1 MRFAVLTCA
10 IFLLAC
16 GSDNPVTPGPA
27 SHDLTIFGAGRVSD
41 RYTGEVWVQG
51 NVAYTTTWGF
61 RSAPGNA
68 VKIWD
73 VLGEVPTLVD
83 SLIVP
88 NASTLGDIQASD
100 DGQLLIVATEFS
112 PSGSIIIYSLADPIK
127 PAFISR
133 YNTQLTAPGVH
144 TAEVQ
149 RVNGKLYA
157 FLSVDPQ
164 SGNPA
169 RLVIVDLSDPA
180 SPTQVFTATMGNP
193 FVHDVFVRDG
203 ILITALWNNGIT
215 IWDIGGVGAGSVA
228 NPISLGSI
236 ATIHEAHNVWWF
248 HNAATGE
255 KKYVFVGEEGPGAI
269 GLQSSGDI
277 HVVDVTNF
285 GAPREVAF
293 FLVDGAGTHNFSVD
307 EQRGILYAAYYNG
320 GVRAIDVTG
329 DLSSCA
335 ATEKSADGRCDLAKM
350 GRELAHGP
358 TGRGPV
364 YIWGVQL
371 VGQRVGP
378 EPRLARRDTASTKTE
393 GHVLERRQVRKQEV
407 ILKDNADRP
416 PLRGKVDAVCDV
428 VEDDAVEPLSARRQ
442 AGRGRGRV

>member
-1 MRFAVLTCA
+1 MRLTIFACA
-10 IFLLAC
+10 LFVIAC
-16 GSDNPVTPGPA
+16 GSDNPVEQRK
-27 SHDLTIFGAGRVSD
+27 SSVDLTVFGEGLVPE
-41 RYTGEVWVQG
+41 RYTGEIWVRG
-51 NVAYTTTWGF
+51 NVAYTTTWGN

-73 VLGEVPTLVD
+73 VSGDVPTLVD
-83 SLIVP
+83 SLLVP
-88 NASTLGDIQASD
+88 GASTLGDIQASD
-100 DGQLLIVATEFS
+100 DGQLLIVATEFA
-112 PSGSIIIYSLADPIK
+112 PGGSIIIYSLADPIK

-133 YNTQLTAPGVH
+133 YSTQLTAPGVH

-169 RLVIVDLSDPA
+169 RLVIVDLSDPT

-203 ILITALWNNGIT
+203 ILITALWNSGIT
-215 IWDIGGVGAGSVA
+215 IWDIGGVGSGTVA
-228 NPISLGSI
+228 NPVALGSI
-236 ATIHEAHNVWWF
+236 TTIPEAHNVWWF
-248 HNAATGE
+248 HNGTTGD
-255 KKYVFVGEEGPGAI
+255 KKYVFVGEEGPGAV
-269 GLQSSGDI
+269 GVQSSGDI
-277 HVVDVTNF
+277 HVVDVSNF
-285 GAPREVAF
+285 ATPREVAF
-293 FLVDGAGTHNFSVD
+293 FHIDGAGTHNFSVD

-335 ATEKSADGRCDLAKM
+335 TTEKSANGRCDLAKM

-371 VGQRVGP
+371 VGLRLYASDMLNGIWKLGP
-378 EPRLARRDTASTKTE
+378 VSL
-393 GHVLERRQVRKQEV
+393 
-407 ILKDNADRP
+407 P
-416 PLRGKVDAVCDV
+416 PG
-428 VEDDAVEPLSARRQ
+428 
-442 AGRGRGRV
+442 